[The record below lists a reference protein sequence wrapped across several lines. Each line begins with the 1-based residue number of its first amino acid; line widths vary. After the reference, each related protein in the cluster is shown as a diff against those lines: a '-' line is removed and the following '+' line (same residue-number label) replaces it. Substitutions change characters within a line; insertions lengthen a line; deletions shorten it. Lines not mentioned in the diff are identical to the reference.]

1 MLARVIRVRGLDY
14 SMLLVRVLGNTTTI
28 KIIELKVAVV
38 VTVFKLQFVHDEK
51 MVNVFSNLGMD
62 SDMSV
67 QEKQK

>member
-28 KIIELKVAVV
+28 KIIELKVTAV

-51 MVNVFSNLGMD
+51 MGNVFSNQGMD
-62 SDMSV
+62 TDMSE